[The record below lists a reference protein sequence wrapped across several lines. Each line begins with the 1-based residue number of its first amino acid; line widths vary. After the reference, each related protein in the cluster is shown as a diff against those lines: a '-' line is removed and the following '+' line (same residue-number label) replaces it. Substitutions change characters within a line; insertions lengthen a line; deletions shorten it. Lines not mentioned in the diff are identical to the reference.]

1 MKFINLKN
9 KIMPV
14 FNIDEEKVM
23 DVSIEEFLDACE
35 MHEIEE
41 LLSTLKNEGWFNYPR
56 SVMEIEFDNI
66 TKKIYQNRLQ
76 LTNEEEEI
84 LKKIASRF

>member
-1 MKFINLKN
+1 
-9 KIMPV
+9 MPI

-23 DVSIEEFLDACE
+23 DVSIGEFLDACE

>member
-1 MKFINLKN
+1 
-9 KIMPV
+9 MPI

-23 DVSIEEFLDACE
+23 DVSIGEFLDACE
-35 MHEIEE
+35 IHEIEE

-76 LTNEEEEI
+76 LTSEEDE
-84 LKKIASRF
+84 LLRKIASRF

>member
-1 MKFINLKN
+1 
-9 KIMPV
+9 MPI

-23 DVSIEEFLDACE
+23 DVSIGEFLDACE
-35 MHEIEE
+35 IHEIEE

>member
-1 MKFINLKN
+1 
-9 KIMPV
+9 MPI

-23 DVSIEEFLDACE
+23 DVSIGEFLDACE
-35 MHEIEE
+35 IHEIEE

-84 LKKIASRF
+84 LKKIANRF